1 MSRVDDVE
9 RLLQV
14 LSVLRASEGFPVL
27 RSRLTAKVTGYAA
40 STADDASVV
49 RMMDRDLGAMADLG
63 FRIENV
69 AAAGAEGAYVLHE
82 GSWRLPIALEASER
96 SLLVWAMA
104 AAGAAGA
111 EQSLLTSVPS
121 DLSSLLGSVPRS
133 LDLAQAALAS
143 GRTLRLIRNG
153 EEVGFE
159 PGLLAARQGRWFL
172 LGRYVDDDT
181 VKAPRLDRLEVLGL
195 GGSLSAPVEVGDPDE
210 VLDSTAWPSHEL
222 RDAVLRCHPADLGSV
237 SSWFARASVVVLDEQ
252 VAELRFWYRN
262 EEALVSRLL
271 GLAGTAWVVEPASAV
286 AAVRTQVEAVL
297 RAVS

>member
-1 MSRVDDVE
+1 M
-9 RLLQV
+9 QV
-14 LSVLRASEGFPVL
+14 LSVLRASEGFPVP
-27 RSRLTAKVTGYAA
+27 RSRLTAKVTAYAA
-40 STADDASVV
+40 STADDASVT

-69 AAAGAEGAYVLHE
+69 AAAGAESAYVLHE
-82 GSWRLPIALEASER
+82 GTWRLPIALEASER

-121 DLSSLLGSVPRS
+121 DVSSLLGLLPRS

-143 GRTLRLIRNG
+143 GRILRLVRNG

-159 PGLLAARQGRWFL
+159 PGLLAARHGRWFL
-172 LGRYVDDDT
+172 LGRYVGDDT

-195 GGSLSAPVEVGDPDE
+195 GGPLGAPVEVGDPDE
-210 VLDSTAWPSHEL
+210 VLDSTAWPSHEP
-222 RDAVLRCHPADLGSV
+222 RDAVLRCHSEDLGSV
-237 SSWFARASVVVLDEQ
+237 SSWFPRAGVESFDEQ
-252 VAELRFWYRN
+252 TAELRFWYRN
-262 EEALVSRLL
+262 EEALISRII

-286 AAVRTQVEAVL
+286 AAIRMQVEAVL
-297 RAVS
+297 GTGA